1 MLFWQR
7 RTIRYQENIRFTLV
21 SSLENKIFVSL
32 RWAKMHFRPSR
43 EAARVKISHF
53 CPPKA
58 DKNFVR
64 ERWNERKS
72 YSYFSSFVPYIFTYL
87 CTYFLPLH
95 ICFKL
100 SLFTFDFSFV
110 KSDKFIVD
118 RQNSFNL
125 CGAVELR
132 QFRVSKSDSQLTSW
146 LNWASQINNS
156 SFTSFVIVRVI

>member
-1 MLFWQR
+1 MYQFSGVFPVFCHFGTVLKTSKVGKSTCSCICHFWK
-7 RTIRYQENIRFTLV
+7 NIRFTLV

-72 YSYFSSFVPYIFTYL
+72 YSCFSTYL
-87 CTYFLPLH
+87 CSYFLPVIRLP
-95 ICFKL
+95 IYVLK
-100 SLFTFDFSFV
+100 FV
-110 KSDKFIVD
+110 SGVCTDSWNGAMFAN
-118 RQNSFNL
+118 NSFL
-125 CGAVELR
+125 ILVSSVSTYLLHRWARTFLSFLR
-132 QFRVSKSDSQLTSW
+132 LQYE
-146 LNWASQINNS
+146 
-156 SFTSFVIVRVI
+156 